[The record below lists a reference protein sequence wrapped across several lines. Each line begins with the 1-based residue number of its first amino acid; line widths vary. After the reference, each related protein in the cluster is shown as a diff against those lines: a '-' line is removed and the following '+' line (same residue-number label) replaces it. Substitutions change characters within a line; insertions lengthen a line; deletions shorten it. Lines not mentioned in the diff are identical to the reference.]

1 MMKIIFNNKIYFF
14 LILIVVLY
22 IFEFTLF
29 LKTFNG
35 GYFLS
40 KVTNNQIV
48 SSKFISNF
56 VTQSNTHLSVF
67 NNQKIKIYCNK
78 KKNLSHNFD
87 KYGFINSNQ
96 QWNILNENVI
106 LKSYSEI
113 NCNDF
118 NLKKSE
124 KFSLKSK
131 NNLDLGSIS
140 TGPLHQY
147 SILKEYFDKI
157 KTKKVFWFHF
167 EGSDLSDFN
176 NLKNSKFKK
185 YFDNDNFKQN
195 LSSYDVQLKEEEIKR
210 ELSKFDQNLLKKEI
224 KNFLFFFRSINFL
237 KQRIFFQRKIFKD
250 LKNYEINE
258 LARILYKTNIFLN
271 ENNIKFIF
279 FYIPMESEPINSIKN
294 TKIKK
299 KLFEELKK
307 NNITFIDLTN
317 KKYLNFDQK
326 IYLDELVKS

>member
-14 LILIVVLY
+14 LIIFVILY

-35 GYFLS
+35 GYFC
-40 KVTNNQIV
+40 KITNNNEIV

-56 VTQSNTHLSVF
+56 VTKNNNHLSVF

-118 NLKKSE
+118 SLKKSE
-124 KFSLKSK
+124 KFSLKSN

-147 SILKEYFDKI
+147 SILKSTLIISKQ
-157 KTKKVFWFHF
+157 KKFFGFIF

-176 NLKNSKFKK
+176 NLKNSKLKK

-195 LSSYDVQLKEEEIKR
+195 LSYYDARLKKEIKK

-224 KNFLFFFRSINFL
+224 KNLVFF
-237 KQRIFFQRKIFKD
+237 
-250 LKNYEINE
+250 YEI
-258 LARILYKTNIFLN
+258 
-271 ENNIKFIF
+271 
-279 FYIPMESEPINSIKN
+279 
-294 TKIKK
+294 
-299 KLFEELKK
+299 
-307 NNITFIDLTN
+307 
-317 KKYLNFDQK
+317 
-326 IYLDELVKS
+326 

>member
-1 MMKIIFNNKIYFF
+1 MMKIIFNNKVYFF
-14 LILIVVLY
+14 FILIVVLY

-56 VTQSNTHLSVF
+56 VTKNNTHLSVF

-96 QWNILNENVI
+96 QWNMLNENVI

-118 NLKKSE
+118 NLKRSE
-124 KFSLKSK
+124 KFSLKSN

-147 SILKEYFDKI
+147 SILKEYFDNI

-176 NLKNSKFKK
+176 NLKNSKLKK
-185 YFDNDNFKQN
+185 YFDNDYFKQN
-195 LSSYDVQLKEEEIKR
+195 LSSYDARLKNEEVKR
-210 ELSKFDQNLLKKEI
+210 ELNKFDKNLLKKEI
-224 KNFLFFFRSINFL
+224 KNLVFFFRNINFL
-237 KQRIFFQRKIFKD
+237 KKRIFFQRKITKD
-250 LKNYEINE
+250 LKNSEIKE
-258 LARILYKTNIFLN
+258 LAIILDKTNVFLS

-279 FYIPMESEPINSIKN
+279 FYIPRESEPINSIKN
-294 TKIKK
+294 SEIKK
-299 KLFEELKK
+299 KLFEELEK

-317 KKYLNFDQK
+317 KKYSNFDQI
-326 IYLDELVKS
+326 IYLDELVKL